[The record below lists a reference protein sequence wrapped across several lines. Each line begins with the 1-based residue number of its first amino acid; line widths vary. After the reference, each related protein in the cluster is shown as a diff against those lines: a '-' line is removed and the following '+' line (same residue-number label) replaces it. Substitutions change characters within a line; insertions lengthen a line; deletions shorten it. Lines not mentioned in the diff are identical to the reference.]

1 MSEPD
6 FLSSSKIA
14 IIGLGLMGGSLALT
28 LRGRCQE
35 LLGCDIDEKTLTLAE
50 QLNTFDRLSRNP
62 GDILPDSDVVV
73 MATPLNAILKLIDK
87 MPDLHPGSA
96 IIFDLGSTKTLV
108 MQSLAVL
115 PGRFDPLGGHPM
127 CGKERTGLQNAD
139 AGLFEGATFA
149 FTALERTSD
158 KAKSFANQLTTAIGS
173 LPFWIDADTHDRWSA
188 AVSHLPYL
196 VATAL
201 TAATPF
207 ESAPLVGPGF
217 RSSTRIA
224 ATPAS
229 VMLDILET
237 NRENILES
245 LKKFRVEIDR
255 LELLLAED
263 EHEMLNHQLKQSAD
277 RQLSLAGGISMGN
290 IQ

>member
-14 IIGLGLMGGSLALT
+14 IIGLGLMGGSLALA

-35 LLGCDIDEKTLTLAE
+35 LLGCDIDEETLTLAE
-50 QLNTFDRLSRNP
+50 QLNTFDQLSRNP

-96 IIFDLGSTKTLV
+96 IVFDLGSTKTLV
-108 MQSLAVL
+108 MQSLVVL

-139 AGLFEGATFA
+139 AGLFEGATFT